1 MCGIGASPDPS
12 PTMRRT
18 REDWKRVIAELRGSG
33 MSSKEFA
40 KRRRLN
46 LSTLRWWASELRD
59 EASTEIVKFVPVEA
73 EVASVVVRGV
83 VEAQVGAVTLRFES
97 GADLDYIAGLLG
109 RLGREC

>member
-1 MCGIGASPDPS
+1 METTSATNLP
-12 PTMRRT
+12 MRPARLG
-18 REDWKRVIAELRGSG
+18 RVIAHAMGNVLLGLALGIGCYYLATDVLAGWRQQ
-33 MSSKEFA
+33 
-40 KRRRLN
+40 
-46 LSTLRWWASELRD
+46 ELRD

-97 GADLDYIAGLLG
+97 GADLDYMAGLLG